1 MTVLIVSS
9 LSDAH
14 AQAVMTALTERDC
27 PVELLDLSDFP
38 VSLTLTMAYSQRERR
53 FALRR
58 RDGRSLDLGE
68 IRAVW
73 WRRPQPF
80 GFPPDL
86 ADPAAR
92 HFALSESTTAFQGLF
107 QSLDTRWIN
116 EPSRDL
122 VASHKPY
129 QLTLAQEIGFEI
141 PPTLITNDP
150 EAARAFWREHP
161 GEVVHKQFIAMPQT
175 WRETRRL
182 REEDEAQ
189 AGAIAH
195 APVLFQRNVPAVADL
210 RVIAIGGQVFA
221 AGADVR
227 GGEYPQDVRMNVN
240 VRYAPLELPAEIT
253 GKIQTL
259 MRRLGLTYGALDFRL
274 TPEGRYVFLEINPV
288 GQFLYIE
295 SDTGQPIAAALAQA
309 LVVH

>member
-9 LSDAH
+9 LADAH
-14 AQAVMTALTERDC
+14 AQAVMTALAARGRA
-27 PVELLDLSDFP
+27 VELLDLADFP
-38 VSLTLTMAYSQRERR
+38 ESLSLTMTFARGDRR
-53 FALRR
+53 FTLKRT
-58 RDGRSLDLGE
+58 DGKTLDLSV

-80 GFPPDL
+80 GFP
-86 ADPAAR
+86 ADMTDPTAR
-92 HFALSESTTAFQGLF
+92 HFAQSESTTAFQGLY
-107 QSLDTRWIN
+107 QSLDARWIN
-116 EPSRDL
+116 DPSRDI

-141 PPTLITNDP
+141 PTTLITNDP

-161 GEVVHKQFIAMPQT
+161 GEVIHKQFIALPQS

-189 AGAIAH
+189 ANAIVY
-195 APVLFQRNVPAVADL
+195 APVLFQRNVPAIADL
-210 RVIAIGGQVFA
+210 RVIAIGAHIFA
-221 AGADVR
+221 AAADVR

-240 VRYAPLELPAEIT
+240 VHYASHDLPDDILD
-253 GKIQTL
+253 KIRTL

-274 TPEGRYVFLEINPV
+274 TPEGHYVFLEINPV

-295 SDTGQPIAAALAQA
+295 NDTGQPIAAALAET
-309 LVVH
+309 LDMH